1 MFCEL
6 CEGPW
11 LRKILMMILKNQS
24 VFIPH
29 HHSADIFYSFHP
41 LWSCFLS
48 PPRRGEWLSL
58 SLLKQNRDIHFLR
71 RISIWAKFPFY
82 SMCLTV
88 SLKGILSKLFH
99 SRLLTGLILRW
110 DTEIT
115 SNTVF
120 VAGYQCVNLANPLKW
135 NLSRQMK
142 AIPCKFF
149 VLHISSAIA
158 HLVLIKWLSSF
169 KSWL

>member
-1 MFCEL
+1 MAQEDSDDDSKEPVC
-6 CEGPW
+6 
-11 LRKILMMILKNQS
+11 
-24 VFIPH
+24 V
-29 HHSADIFYSFHP
+29 HSSPPFRWYLYSFHP

-82 SMCLTV
+82 SMCLTK

-99 SRLLTGLILRW
+99 SRLLTGLVLRW

-135 NLSRQMK
+135 NLSSQMK
-142 AIPCKFF
+142 AIRCKFF